1 MQRFED
7 FWRYV
12 VKAEVDIVQL
22 VLDDALAFNFQ
33 VNGDLGGH
41 EPYAGYERR
50 LDIELFSRANSRTY
64 TPFFLFDG
72 SYSIKGFLTVVNLV
86 WEFTL
91 TVETQDF

>member
-1 MQRFED
+1 MILS
-7 FWRYV
+7 
-12 VKAEVDIVQL
+12 EVRKVGI
-22 VLDDALAFNFQ
+22 
-33 VNGDLGGH
+33 G
-41 EPYAGYERR
+41 
-50 LDIELFSRANSRTY
+50 TY